1 MATDALGG
9 LLLTGGDSQRMGIDK
24 AAIEI
29 DGTTQAQRSADLLRA
44 VVDLVLEVGP
54 GFTDLEVTREDPPG
68 RGPLAAIVAG
78 RNALVRNGLP
88 RSAACIVLACDLPLI
103 NATVLEVLSAPPR
116 SAAVLPII
124 DEMPQPLCARWS
136 AADLDEAERRLS
148 VGERSLRRLP
158 NTTTAELLNEASF
171 GDDAFRLSDADTP
184 QELTDLLQRD
194 HPRI

>member
-1 MATDALGG
+1 MGTDALGG

-24 AAIEI
+24 ATIEI
-29 DGTTQAQRSADLLRA
+29 DGTTQAQRSAELLRA

-68 RGPLAAIVAG
+68 QGPLAAIVAG

-116 SAAVLPII
+116 NEAVLPII

-158 NTTTAELLNEASF
+158 NTTTAELLDEASF

-184 QELTDLLQRD
+184 QELTDLLQRGR
-194 HPRI
+194 PRT